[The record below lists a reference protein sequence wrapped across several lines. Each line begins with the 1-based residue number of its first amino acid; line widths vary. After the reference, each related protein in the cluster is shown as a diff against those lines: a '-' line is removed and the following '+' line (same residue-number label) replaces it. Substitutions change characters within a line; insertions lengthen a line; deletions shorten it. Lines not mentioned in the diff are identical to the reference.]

1 MALSAGDT
9 APDFTKKDQSGESL
23 TLSSLVA
30 GQPVLLVFIP
40 FAFTGTCQGELCAIR
55 DDYAEFTDKGVR
67 VVAVS
72 CDSGPTQKQW
82 AEEQGYQFS
91 LVPDFW
97 PHGDI
102 AKGYGVFNADLGCA
116 MRASFLV
123 GQDGKV
129 IDSFESGGLGE
140 AREGARYTEALA
152 KL

>member
-9 APDFTKKDQSGESL
+9 APDFTKNDQKGESL
-23 TLSSLVA
+23 ALSALLA
-30 GQPVLLVFIP
+30 EQPVLLVFIP
-40 FAFTGTCQGELCAIR
+40 FAFTGVCQGELCAIR
-55 DDYAEFTDKGVR
+55 DDYAEFTEKGVR

-72 CDSGPTQKQW
+72 CDTGPSQKQW

-91 LVPDFW
+91 IVSDFW
-97 PHGDI
+97 PHGEI
-102 AKGYGVFNADLGCA
+102 SRGYGIFNEDLGCA
-116 MRASFLV
+116 MRGSFLV

-140 AREGARYTEALA
+140 AREGARYSEALA